1 MYNTFTEYLLAQIC
15 SLEISEKMYILSELL
30 SDLEVFSVDQFCDV
44 TGEKR
49 RDVYRKIKSGELGC
63 VEVGGKRFPS
73 IKRYLESV

>member
-1 MYNTFTEYLLAQIC
+1 MYNHFTENLFAQIC
-15 SLEISEKMYILSELL
+15 SLDLDEKLYLFNQLT
-30 SDLEVFSVDQFCDV
+30 DNLEVCSVDHFCAV

-73 IKRYLESV
+73 IKRYLELV

>member
-30 SDLEVFSVDQFCDV
+30 SDLEVFCDV